1 MTERPLLHVIDGS
14 GYIFRAYY
22 AVRGLQTAR
31 GEPTNAVFGVTTM
44 LQKTLA
50 EEKPTHVALTFDSGK
65 PSFRAGIYG
74 LYKANRPP
82 PPDDLVPQFAW
93 IHEVAETFQIP
104 TFVIEGYEAD
114 DVIATITREA
124 IARGFDVRIVTA
136 DKDLMQLVGP
146 HVSLYDPMRD
156 KRVGVPEVLERFGV
170 PPEQVLE
177 VLALSG
183 DATDNVPG
191 VKGVGEKTA
200 TKLVVQHG
208 SALGAVAAAERG
220 EVAGKM
226 GQTLAGA
233 RADVEL
239 SRRLVS
245 LDEHVPALDLAP
257 VFATY
262 EGPDFAAQ
270 QAIFERFEFRRLVVR
285 APAGAAAAGASSAGA
300 SSAGAPSAAFPD
312 EKLSAD
318 TYRVIT
324 TVDAL
329 RTFAEAARTSGRLA
343 LEVLSEPGRLLDAPI
358 LGLALAH
365 APGEAAYV
373 PFGHVY
379 LGVPPQLT
387 LDAAL
392 EVLAPLLA
400 DAAITKLAIELKP
413 LEGLARRRGLTLAGP
428 RHDLS
433 IASYL
438 LEPDDGPHELG
449 GVARRFLGHAVVDEA
464 ELFGTGKKRRA
475 PAATTHEE
483 ILRYAAE
490 QADVAVRA
498 WPRAERALADA
509 ALGALEVDLEVP
521 LVPVLAGIELTGVKV
536 DVGALGAM
544 SEVFQAELMRLEQA
558 CHTAAG
564 QSFNIG
570 SPKQLQ
576 KILFEDLGLRI
587 VKRTKTGPS
596 TDHSVLEQLVD
607 DHPLPQAILEYRE
620 VDKLKSTYVDAL
632 PRLVAPSTGRVHTRL
647 NQTVAATGR
656 LSSQEPNLQNIP
668 IRTQLGRELR
678 RVFVPEPG
686 RLVVSVDY
694 SQIELRVLAHVSG
707 DAVLTDAFRTG
718 MDVHT
723 RTASVLFDVEPSA
736 VTSEQRGQAKTV
748 NFGVLYGMG
757 PVRLARQLGIPR
769 RTAQKFVDDYF
780 ERQAGVRRYI
790 DQTLEIARRDGFVR
804 TLLGRRR
811 RVADIHAKDRT
822 LRGAAERVAIN
833 TPIQGTAADLIKL
846 AMLRVAAR
854 LERDFPDARLI
865 LQVHDELL
873 LEAPEAATP
882 EVAGAVKQEMEAA
895 FPLDVPLVA
904 EAHWGPSWA
913 AAH

>member
-22 AVRGLQTAR
+22 AVRGLQTAK
-31 GEPTNAVFGVTTM
+31 GEPTNAVYGVTTM

-50 EEKPTHVALTFDSGK
+50 EEKPTHVALTFDSGR

-74 LYKANRPP
+74 AYKANRPP

-93 IHEVAETFQIP
+93 IHEVAATFRIP
-104 TFVIEGYEAD
+104 TFVVEGYEAD

-239 SRRLVS
+239 SKQLVS
-245 LDEHVPALDLAP
+245 LDDHVPNLSLEP
-257 VFATY
+257 VLQAY
-262 EGPDFAAQ
+262 PGPDFAAQ

-285 APAGAAAAGASSAGA
+285 APAGAPQAGPGVSAL
-300 SSAGAPSAAFPD
+300 PD
-312 EKLSAD
+312 EELSAD
-318 TYRVIT
+318 AYRVIT

-329 RTFAEAARTSGRLA
+329 AAFAEAARASGRLA

-365 APGEAAYV
+365 APGQAAYV

-392 EVLAPLLA
+392 EVLAPLFA

-413 LEGLARRRGLTLAGP
+413 LEGLARRRGLAIAGP

-438 LEPDDGPHELG
+438 LEPDDGPHDLG
-449 GVARRFLGHAVVDEA
+449 GVARRFLGHAVVDEG

-475 PAATTHEE
+475 AAATTHEE
-483 ILRYAAE
+483 LLRYAAE

-509 ALGALEVDLEVP
+509 SLGALEADLEVP

-544 SEVFQAELMRLEQA
+544 SEVFQAELARLEQA

-564 QSFNIG
+564 QTFNIG

-576 KILFEDLGLRI
+576 KILFEELGLRI

-686 RLVVSVDY
+686 RLVISVDY

-723 RTASVLFDVEPSA
+723 RTASVLFDVEPAA

-790 DQTLEIARRDGFVR
+790 DQTLELARRDGFVR

-811 RVADIHAKDRT
+811 RVADIHAKDRG

-846 AMLRVAAR
+846 AMLRVVAR
-854 LERDFPDARLI
+854 LERDYPDARLI

-873 LEAPEAATP
+873 LEAPEATAP
-882 EVAGAVKQEMEAA
+882 EVAAVVKQEMEAS